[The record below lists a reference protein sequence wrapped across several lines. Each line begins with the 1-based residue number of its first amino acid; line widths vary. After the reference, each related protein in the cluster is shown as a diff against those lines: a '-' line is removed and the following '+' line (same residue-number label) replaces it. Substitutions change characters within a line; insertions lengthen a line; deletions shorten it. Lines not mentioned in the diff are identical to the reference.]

1 MIRIAIV
8 EDEDEFVDQITE
20 YLSRYQKESGHL
32 FQIRRYHDGEEI
44 TSGYTRDYD
53 IILMDIQMGLMNGM
67 EAAEQIRA
75 LDEYVRIIFI
85 TNMAQ
90 YALQGYKVGALDYIL
105 KPVAYLPFSE
115 TLRRALQSIDR
126 LQDQYLTI
134 SARDGKY
141 RVRVQNILWVGSMSH
156 RMTFHTDDGDYET
169 SVYTMKEIEERLG
182 SEGFMRCNSGSL
194 INLRRVCGIHKNA
207 ITVGNETIS
216 VSRGRRAEFMDALVR
231 QMNA

>member
-67 EAAEQIRA
+67 EAAEVIRRT
-75 LDEYVRIIFI
+75 DDYVRIIFI

-105 KPVAYLPFSE
+105 KPVEYRPFVE
-115 TLRRALQSIDR
+115 TLKRALQSVEQMQER
-126 LQDQYLTI
+126 YLTI
-134 SARDGKY
+134 PTRDGKY
-141 RVRVQNILWVGSMSH
+141 RVRVQSILWVGSMSH

-169 SVYTMKEIEERLG
+169 SVYTMKEIEDQLS

-194 INLRRVCGIHKNA
+194 INLRRVCGIRKNA
-207 ITVGNETIS
+207 ITIGGETIT